1 MRAWRVHTLGD
12 PSQVLS
18 LDEVDRP
25 TPGPGQVLVKVRAAA
40 LNFFDGLMIEGTYQ
54 EKPTLPFT
62 PGSEL
67 CGEIVETGQRVLGSP
82 SGGPGAY
89 AEYALMDEQAAF
101 PVPEGMPDEKPSA
114 LHLTYQTGYVGL
126 HRRAHLQAGE
136 VLLVHAG
143 AGGVGSAAIQLGK
156 AAGATVIATAGGERK
171 VQVCRALG
179 ADHAID
185 YTSEDFV
192 AVVKDVTNGR
202 GADVIY
208 DPVGGDVFDNSRRCI
223 AFEGRLVVV
232 GFTSG
237 RIPEAPANHL
247 LVKNYSVVGL
257 HWGLYRKYDPSI
269 FGTVHEELGRLWAKG
284 DIDPLVSQALPL
296 DQAPEALKALADR
309 NTVGKVVLVPG
320 APGRGPR
327 REFAR
332 GGGGVLSVRLWA

>member
-1 MRAWRVHTLGD
+1 MRAWRVHQLGD
-12 PSQVLS
+12 PSEVMS
-18 LDEVDRP
+18 LDDVDQP

-40 LNFFDGLMIEGTYQ
+40 LNFPDVLMAMGMYQ
-54 EKPTLPFT
+54 EKPPLPFT
-62 PGSEL
+62 PGVEL
-67 CGEIVETGQRVLGSP
+67 CGEIVETGQRVIGSP
-82 SGGPGAY
+82 SGGPGAF
-89 AEYALMDEQAAF
+89 AEYALMDAQAAF
-101 PVPEGMPDEKPSA
+101 PVPEGMPDEKAAA
-114 LHLTYQTGYVGL
+114 LYLTYQTGYVGL

-171 VQVCRALG
+171 VEVCRELG

-192 AVVKDVTNGR
+192 SVVKDVTNGR

-208 DPVGGDVFDNSRRCI
+208 DPVGGDVFDKSRKCI

-257 HWGLYRKYDPSI
+257 HWGLYRKYDPAI
-269 FGTVHEELGRLWAKG
+269 FGTVHEELVRLWAQG
-284 DIDPLVSQALPL
+284 AIDPLVSQALPL
-296 DQAPEALKALADR
+296 AEAPQALKALASR
-309 NTVGKVVLVPG
+309 STVGKVVLLP
-320 APGRGPR
+320 
-327 REFAR
+327 
-332 GGGGVLSVRLWA
+332 